1 MGFSSHIFLQRY
13 QSTALATPQ
22 SKKNIYI
29 ALFTDQKKK
38 KLKSLSILKMLFI
51 IDYMGIFVKKKT
63 IINKKKFKK
72 NTIYSN
78 ITIQIRSKHIASL
91 YGYA

>member
-1 MGFSSHIFLQRY
+1 
-13 QSTALATPQ
+13 
-22 SKKNIYI
+22 
-29 ALFTDQKKK
+29 
-38 KLKSLSILKMLFI
+38 MLFI
-51 IDYMGIFVKKKT
+51 IDFMGIFVKKKT